1 MHRNPAEFLNGM
13 AVAKYAGVD
22 LSPVGLKGKIKV
34 NYLKQVGLSLAMGAL
49 VFGASDLANA
59 QGRRG
64 RGEERSQE
72 NQAAREQRQQE
83 RQSRRQEQQTQQQSQ
98 QPQQQQQRWE
108 QRRQEQQ

>member
-1 MHRNPAEFLNGM
+1 MHRIPAEFLNGM

-22 LSPVGLKGKIKV
+22 LSPVGLKGKSKV
-34 NYLKQVGLSLAMGAL
+34 NYLKQIGLSLAISTLVLGAGD
-49 VFGASDLANA
+49 VANA

-83 RQSRRQEQQTQQQSQ
+83 RQSRRQEQQTQQT
-98 QPQQQQQRWE
+98 QQQQNNQE
-108 QRRQEQQ
+108 RQ